1 MQLSEEQ
8 LAALLQLRRTLMAHI
23 GALLAEREQIG
34 TRIRVSTCSDPPA
47 SPCFGFLAPWSPTI
61 CPLLSP
67 TSQAVCSIV
76 GSSG

>member
-34 TRIRVSTCSDPPA
+34 TRIRVSTCTVSPA
-47 SPCFGFLAPWSPTI
+47 SSCFSSSFHWPPTI
-61 CPLLSP
+61 RPLLSP
-67 TSQAVCSIV
+67 TSQAACSVV